1 MKKLL
6 LALSVM
12 AVFSGVAQAG
22 EAKLNW
28 GKFDDFADV
37 VTGHMSK
44 EMFHEQIQKDFA
56 LVFNHLAKKLP
67 DGYELEVTVTELD
80 LAGDIRPG
88 MWVGS
93 MHDIRVMREIYWPRM
108 NFSFELRNE
117 KKEVIATGKEE
128 LRDMDYL
135 RRARIPSGNTSF
147 EFEEKMLQDWFKKQI
162 ASGNFP
168 SKEGTSVAVK

>member
-6 LALSVM
+6 LVLSVM
-12 AVFSGVAQAG
+12 AVFSGLAQAG
-22 EAKLNW
+22 EAKVNW
-28 GKFDDFADV
+28 GKFDDFTDIV
-37 VTGHMSK
+37 SSHSSK
-44 EMFHEQIQKDFA
+44 ELFREDLQKEFA

-67 DGYELEVTVTELD
+67 DGFELEVTVTDID
-80 LAGDIRPG
+80 LAGDVRPG
-88 MWVGS
+88 MWVS
-93 MHDIRVMREIYWPRM
+93 STHDIRVMREIYWPRM

-162 ASGNFP
+162 ATGNFP
-168 SKEGTSVAVK
+168 SKEGVAVAGK

>member
-12 AVFSGVAQAG
+12 AVCSGVAQAG
-22 EAKLNW
+22 EAKVNW
-28 GKFDDFADV
+28 GKFDDFTDIVPSHA
-37 VTGHMSK
+37 SK
-44 EMFHEQIQKDFA
+44 ELFREELQKEFA

-67 DGYELEVTVTELD
+67 DGFELEVTVTDLD
-80 LAGDIRPG
+80 LAGDLRPG
-88 MWVGS
+88 VWFGAHEV
-93 MHDIRVMREIYWPRM
+93 RVMREIYWPRM

-135 RRARIPSGNTSF
+135 RRVRMPSGNTSF
-147 EFEEKMLQDWFKKQI
+147 EFEEKMIQEWFKKKI
-162 ASGNFP
+162 TFGHFP
-168 SKEGTSVAVK
+168 SKDGVAVVSK

>member
-6 LALSVM
+6 LVLSVM
-12 AVFSGVAQAG
+12 AVCSGVAQAG

-28 GKFDDFADV
+28 GKFDDFTDIV
-37 VTGHMSK
+37 PSHESK
-44 EMFHEQIQKDFA
+44 EMFRETIQKEFA
-56 LVFNHLAKKLP
+56 AVFNHLAKKLP
-67 DGYELEVTVTELD
+67 DGFELEVTVTDID

-88 MWVGS
+88 MWLS
-93 MHDIRVMREIYWPRM
+93 THEIRVMKEIYWPRM

-135 RRARIPSGNTSF
+135 RRVRIPSGNTSF
-147 EFEEKMLQDWFKKQI
+147 EFEEKMIQDWFKKQI
-162 ASGNFP
+162 ATGNFP
-168 SKEGTSVAVK
+168 SKEGVAVAGK